1 MVTNLYIFLSVSAVI
16 AAILQIT
23 IWNPI
28 YKIIYL
34 ISLFLF
40 GSSILL
46 VLDFYFLGLTYFIV
60 YIGAITILFLFVI
73 MMVQIS
79 NPTTHNIITSK
90 NKTSQGVLPIFQIT
104 ITLITL
110 MIILRDTSFYNT
122 ESIYNYFYNEW
133 SNESIT
139 LTDIELFGELIYLS
153 YPLTLIL
160 ISYLLWLILI
170 GILWITI

>member
-1 MVTNLYIFLSVSAVI
+1 
-16 AAILQIT
+16 
-23 IWNPI
+23 
-28 YKIIYL
+28 
-34 ISLFLF
+34 
-40 GSSILL
+40 
-46 VLDFYFLGLTYFIV
+46 
-60 YIGAITILFLFVI
+60 
-73 MMVQIS
+73 
-79 NPTTHNIITSK
+79 
-90 NKTSQGVLPIFQIT
+90 
-104 ITLITL
+104 